1 MINAIIEEIEAE
13 RGGAGSMSSQ
23 NKEAAD
29 YKLNIFWREVVLS
42 DDAPVTQHFPTPE
55 EISAGLTKS
64 TSRDE
69 AAPGLT
75 SEIDSRPSAICDR

>member
-1 MINAIIEEIEAE
+1 MN
-13 RGGAGSMSSQ
+13 SQ

-42 DDAPVTQHFPTPE
+42 DDAPVTQHFPTSE

-64 TSRDE
+64 TSREE
-69 AAPGLT
+69 AATGLT
-75 SEIDSRPSAICDR
+75 SEIYSRPSAICDR